1 MAGPSSVSPHGGKR
15 NSEGEKSPADAS
27 FYRWKEREG
36 GGQPWSRTS
45 VSDDRRLAGPVG
57 MQRSDGSPA
66 LGQTCV
72 PARLVRSR
80 PRPLF
85 LWAGPNS
92 LTHYFS
98 YFSN

>member
-1 MAGPSSVSPHGGKR
+1 MVKGKNLQPMPPFIGGR
-15 NSEGEKSPADAS
+15 
-27 FYRWKEREG
+27 RER

-92 LTHYFS
+92 LTHYFPI
-98 YFSN
+98 FQTDLNL